1 MRIEQKLLLGREDPA
16 EIGPPTICSL
26 LTTLA
31 QDLMRLGNRFYKP
44 LPFPLRLGP
53 GNQTSGDAV
62 ALSVE
67 NNRFADGYARGYCN
81 AL

>member
-1 MRIEQKLLLGREDPA
+1 
-16 EIGPPTICSL
+16 
-26 LTTLA
+26 
-31 QDLMRLGNRFYKP
+31 MRLGNRFYKP

-62 ALSVE
+62 AFSVE

>member
-1 MRIEQKLLLGREDPA
+1 
-16 EIGPPTICSL
+16 
-26 LTTLA
+26 
-31 QDLMRLGNRFYKP
+31 MRLGNRLDEP
-44 LPFPLRLGP
+44 LPFALRLGP

-67 NNRFADGYARGYCN
+67 NNRFADGYARGNCN